1 MTVEKLLSYR
11 DSFAYDYADM
21 YRWVDTAEV
30 DGVIYPGYPEYH
42 KTVFGFINDVYDS
55 GLLIKD
61 YKSLLDQ
68 KGVRDVDT
76 LINDADMPTLRA
88 VLTYYV
94 REEHKNTG
102 LWGRGV
108 RKMCFLRM
116 LDRLEELLENERHA
130 A

>member
-1 MTVEKLLSYR
+1 MKYKNLLRYR
-11 DSFAYDYADM
+11 EYFAYY
-21 YRWVDTAEV
+21 YKELYCWVDTKEV
-30 DGVIYPGYPEYH
+30 DGIVYKGFPQYH
-42 KTVFGFINDVYDS
+42 QVLLRFINDVYDS

-61 YKSLLDQ
+61 YKSLLEQ
-68 KGVRDVDT
+68 KGVKDVDT

-116 LDRLEELLENERHA
+116 LDRLEELMLDGALA